1 MTLLDTLHHCDTA
14 NVSILISPNNMFSDN
29 RLYRQDR
36 EKLIQGAEKVIS
48 LKSVRRQVVCSV
60 SILLGYVLAPLL
72 MLFY

>member
-1 MTLLDTLHHCDTA
+1 MCFCICFGARKVLDDYF
-14 NVSILISPNNMFSDN
+14 SIISDN

>member
-1 MTLLDTLHHCDTA
+1 
-14 NVSILISPNNMFSDN
+14 MFSDN

-60 SILLGYVLAPLL
+60 SILLRYVLAPLL